1 MRALRIALPLIVAF
15 GLVGCGAAA
24 KDVTMPDVTG
34 KKLDVAYDKIKSA
47 GFDNKDKIKI
57 EGGGTFGV
65 VTEGKW
71 TVCEQSPA
79 AGKTVS
85 GAPTLTVERSCDN
98 SGGKGSDEPSQTP
111 SETPTASDTPTL
123 PAVLTVKNNP
133 EFSALLKVGD
143 NCSGKVTRFAKKYTD
158 QTIQFDGS
166 IQAMAPHGNY
176 KTRFDIL
183 VGPGN
188 FDPNK
193 AIGPTFQFNDK
204 NVVYDLHLTGKH
216 IPDYVKV
223 GQNYTFTAQLGDYD
237 PDSCLYQLSPVETK
251 VR

>member
-1 MRALRIALPLIVAF
+1 MRALRLIAV
-15 GLVGCGAAA
+15 LVFVFALAGCGAG

-34 KKLDVAYDKIKSA
+34 KKLDVAYDKIENA
-47 GFDNKDKIKI
+47 GFKDKDKVKI

-65 VTEGKW
+65 VMEGNW

-79 AGKTVS
+79 SGETVS
-85 GAPTLTVERSCDN
+85 GAPTLTIDRSCDD
-98 SGGKGSDEPSQTP
+98 GSDEPTQTP
-111 SETPTASDTPTL
+111 TPEGTPTASATPEL
-123 PAVLTVKNNP
+123 PAILTVKNNP
-133 EFSALLKVGD
+133 EFAALLKLGD
-143 NCSGKVTRFAKKYTD
+143 NCSGKVNRFATKYAG
-158 QTIQFDGS
+158 QTIRFDGS
-166 IQAMAPHGNY
+166 IQAMAPHGKY

-237 PDSCLYQLSPVETK
+237 PNSCLYQLSPVETK